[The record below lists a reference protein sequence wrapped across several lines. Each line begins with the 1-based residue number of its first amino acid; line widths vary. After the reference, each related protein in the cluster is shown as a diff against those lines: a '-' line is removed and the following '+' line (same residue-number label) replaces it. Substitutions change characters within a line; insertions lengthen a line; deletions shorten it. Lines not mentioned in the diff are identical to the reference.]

1 MGDEAVEA
9 AKGMAESLE
18 HLPSGSA
25 RACLWMIEDGVV
37 SAVFAVEHCDEIAEH
52 LKFWAEGKP
61 EEWFAFHFLERGP
74 SYAAALMPNFKKSSE
89 RWRIAFQLRHGYP
102 PVEGSENMIFRPLHC
117 VAKTKVAFDQA
128 KKHIGPTVRVG
139 LIGADEISPENFA
152 VGNDQIRWLGR
163 FRAVSETKKKG
174 LAHGWLE
181 GQVDDMLS
189 EEGNEA

>member
-1 MGDEAVEA
+1 
-9 AKGMAESLE
+9 
-18 HLPSGSA
+18 
-25 RACLWMIEDGVV
+25 
-37 SAVFAVEHCDEIAEH
+37 
-52 LKFWAEGKP
+52 
-61 EEWFAFHFLERGP
+61 
-74 SYAAALMPNFKKSSE
+74 
-89 RWRIAFQLRHGYP
+89 
-102 PVEGSENMIFRPLHC
+102 MIFRPLHC